1 MRVIA
6 KANPET
12 RYVILATLSGQTRI
26 GYPARG
32 GADEFPL
39 VRRQE
44 RDGYGH
50 GTVPY
55 VSGCPSIRGA
65 LKLFSEMF
73 WLR

>member
-1 MRVIA
+1 MRVIE

-44 RDGYGH
+44 RDG
-50 GTVPY
+50 
-55 VSGCPSIRGA
+55 
-65 LKLFSEMF
+65 
-73 WLR
+73 